1 MAKKILAALALVIM
15 GFFAAPLAAN
25 AAGYSG
31 GTVSFSGSFAAG
43 GTANVQFSAG
53 SFQAN
58 ESVHVTVS
66 GAGAVTFAA
75 FKADT
80 ISSDKTAAA
89 DGSLAVAVK
98 LPADASGTYTVT
110 GTGAT
115 SGSVV
120 SGTFTVGANGGGGG
134 SNAGGSG
141 LADTGSTISIL
152 AFWVAGGVV
161 LLGAAF
167 VAVRV
172 VVRRQARTNA

>member
-1 MAKKILAALALVIM
+1 MVKKILAALALVIM

-31 GTVSFSGSFAAG
+31 GSVSFTGSFTAG
-43 GTANVQFSAG
+43 GTVEAHFSAG
-53 SFQAN
+53 SFQGG

-66 GAGAVTFAA
+66 GTGTVTVGA

-80 ISSDKTAAA
+80 VSADKNAGA
-89 DGSLAVAVK
+89 DGSLEATVT
-98 LPADASGTYTVT
+98 LPSNASGTYTVT
-110 GTGAT
+110 GAGAT

-134 SNAGGSG
+134 GNAGGPG

-152 AFWVAGGVV
+152 AFWVAGGIV